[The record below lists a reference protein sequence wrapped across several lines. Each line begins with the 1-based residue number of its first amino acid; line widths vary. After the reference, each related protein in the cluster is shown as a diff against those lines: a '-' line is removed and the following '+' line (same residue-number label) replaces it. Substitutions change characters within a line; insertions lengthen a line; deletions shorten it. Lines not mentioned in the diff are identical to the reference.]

1 MFYFKKQLNRQS
13 GIALVLSVLIL
24 TNLMMIALVVSDVIL
39 RIGKSSQGIS
49 QSEIAYFA
57 AETAIEKAVYQIETS
72 HNGSDLGTSDV
83 PTVGNLSDTLGNWKR
98 YIAGIYTTPI
108 TCFDDQQRVSF
119 PADPATETD
128 KSCVYAAD
136 LSQDVINKNNPLKVR
151 LKPGK
156 SFELS
161 LNISTP
167 ASLAFYPS
175 AVTIDWPTHAGKV
188 IILSSDSQEV
198 IDASTTTGSGKIP
211 DSGQLGNSP
220 NYRIRLINNSAADV
234 IYTIAP
240 QAASDSLPTG
250 IAITSQGYYDVNKK
264 ERIIIVER
272 KNWEIY

>member
-24 TNLMMIALVVSDVIL
+24 ANLMMIALVVSDVIL

-57 AETAIEKAVYQIETS
+57 AETAIEKAIYQIENF
-72 HNGSDLGTSDV
+72 HNASNLPAD
-83 PTVGNLSDTLGNWKR
+83 GNLSNTLGSWTR
-98 YIAGIYTTPI
+98 YVAGIYTTPI
-108 TCFDDQQRVSF
+108 TCFDDQQKISF
-119 PADPATETD
+119 PADQATETD
-128 KSCVYAAD
+128 KSCVYAANS
-136 LSQDVINKNNPLKVR
+136 SQEVIKKNTNPLKVR

-167 ASLAFYPS
+167 ASLAFYPG
-175 AVTIDWPTHAGKV
+175 AVTIDWPAHSGKV
-188 IILSSDSQEV
+188 IILSSDRQEV
-198 IDASTTTGSGKIP
+198 IDTSTTTGSGKIP

-220 NYRIRLINNSAADV
+220 NYRIRLTNNSAADV

-240 QAASDSLPTG
+240 QTANVSLPIG
-250 IAITSQGYYDVNKK
+250 ITITSQGYYDVNKK